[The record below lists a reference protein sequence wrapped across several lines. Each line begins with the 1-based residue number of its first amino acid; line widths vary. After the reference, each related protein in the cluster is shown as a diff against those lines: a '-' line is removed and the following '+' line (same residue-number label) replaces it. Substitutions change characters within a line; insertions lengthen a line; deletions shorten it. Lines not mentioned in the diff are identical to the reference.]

1 MCRKPGRAREK
12 AVRYHDNVR
21 LHQIPLD
28 PNWTLLLFA
37 AAILLI
43 YWEMCRP
50 GMILPGIGGLTLA
63 ILCAIKLA
71 AAPRH
76 SLNPWVAVPVIFAL
90 ALITG
95 ALAWLAAQSYLHKRA
110 L

>member
-1 MCRKPGRAREK
+1 MRI
-12 AVRYHDNVR
+12 
-21 LHQIPLD
+21 HQIPLD

-63 ILCAIKLA
+63 VLCATKLA
-71 AAPRH
+71 AAPRQ
-76 SLNPWVAVPVIFAL
+76 SLSLWVAIPVAVAIA
-90 ALITG
+90 AIT
-95 ALAWLAAQSYLHKRA
+95 AILTWLAALSYLHKRT